1 MTWTLAS
8 LALALRFLT
17 RGSKYLP
24 TCAHNTLIASAIT
37 FVLREIILDRPH
49 GCRAEIPFWAA
60 NVCDYTRWA
69 VRTRGKRV
77 KKRAFSPKTWQ
88 DNIPVEHAGCPV
100 SPHPKSKG
108 DFKCVC
114 LVSKGNST
122 SEVFF
127 GEKEKK
133 TEFGMA
139 LQSDAAIW
147 PRLGGG

>member
-24 TCAHNTLIASAIT
+24 TCAHNTLIASATT

-60 NVCDYTRWA
+60 NVCDYTRRA

-77 KKRAFSPKTWQ
+77 KKGPSAQRHGRTIYRSSMQ
-88 DNIPVEHAGCPV
+88 D
-100 SPHPKSKG
+100 
-108 DFKCVC
+108 
-114 LVSKGNST
+114 
-122 SEVFF
+122 
-127 GEKEKK
+127 
-133 TEFGMA
+133 A
-139 LQSDAAIW
+139 L
-147 PRLGGG
+147 